1 MTKAK
6 DLIKKTDQDLHK
18 LVVEKKTALR
28 DFYFGVAGGK
38 VTNVKAAR
46 NLRKEVARLLT
57 LLTGRG
63 KKTNA

>member
-1 MTKAK
+1 MITVK
-6 DLIKKTDQDLHK
+6 DLIKKTDQDLQK
-18 LVVEKKTALR
+18 LVIEKKTTLR

-46 NLRKEVARLLT
+46 NLRKEIARLLT

-63 KKTNA
+63 KKVKA